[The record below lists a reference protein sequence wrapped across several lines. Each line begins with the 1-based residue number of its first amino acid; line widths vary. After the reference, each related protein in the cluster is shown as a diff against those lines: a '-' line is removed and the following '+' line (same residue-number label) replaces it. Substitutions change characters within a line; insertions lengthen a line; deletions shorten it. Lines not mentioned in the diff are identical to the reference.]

1 MNDSRAQTDAKV
13 KDNNLNLKMN
23 LKLIR
28 VSLICDMKDNF
39 PYILFRM
46 QSFYGQQNALRIFY
60 IPCMVFYAL
69 AGFWLLLAEIA
80 TAMADETLGTNWN
93 IASHLARK
101 C

>member
-1 MNDSRAQTDAKV
+1 MWSKKAPYVMNYSRAQTDAKV

-69 AGFWLLLAEIA
+69 AGF
-80 TAMADETLGTNWN
+80 
-93 IASHLARK
+93 
-101 C
+101 